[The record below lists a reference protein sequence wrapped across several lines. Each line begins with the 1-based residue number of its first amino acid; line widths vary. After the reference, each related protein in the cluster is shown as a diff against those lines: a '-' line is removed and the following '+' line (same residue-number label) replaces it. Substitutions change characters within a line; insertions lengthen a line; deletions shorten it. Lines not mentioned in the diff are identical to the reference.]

1 MKKTILVVG
10 ATGMLG
16 MPVARQLHK
25 DGYTVRVLA
34 RNPEN
39 AKAKLG
45 DSFDYVRGDV
55 EDLSSLENALD
66 GCFGVHINLRG
77 GPKPEDFDRI
87 EHRGSANIARVAKSK
102 GVQRISY
109 LSGAATFEENA
120 WFPMVKAK
128 LQAEKALRD
137 SGVPCT
143 IFCATHFM
151 ESLSLAVRGNRAM
164 IIGKQPHPLHWLAA
178 SDYAEMVSRAFELPE
193 AANKRLYIFGPRALT
208 MSEALHTYC
217 SIVHPGIKVSS
228 VPVWVLSL
236 IGKLSFNP
244 EVQNIAE
251 LMKFFEKVG
260 EGGDPS
266 EANDLLGAPA
276 TTLEQWSREQRNTA

>member
-1 MKKTILVVG
+1 VKKTILVVG

-208 MSEALHTYC
+208 MSEALRTYC

>member
-208 MSEALHTYC
+208 MSEALRTYC